1 MNSVTDIWENV
12 LRQLRGTLSETTIST
27 WFDELRIVDIKG
39 GACYLQC
46 ASEFKRGYLESLF
59 LSNIKA
65 ALHDIFSTDFEVKI
79 LDDAGLAEFQGG
91 AQKRQPERF
100 TYAEFTFENFVVG
113 PSNKLAHA
121 ASMAVAEHPAQNYNP
136 LLIYGDSGL
145 GKTPLLNAIAT
156 VNRKNDPASKIVYI
170 KGDEFINE
178 FVELV

>member
-39 GACYLQC
+39 NTCYLHC
-46 ASEFKRGYLESLF
+46 ASDFKRGYLESLF
-59 LSNIKA
+59 LNNIKA

-79 LDDAGLAEFQGG
+79 FDDPGLLEYQGG
-91 AQKRQPERF
+91 GAPKRQADRF
-100 TYAEFTFENFVVG
+100 TYAEFTFDNFVVG

-136 LLIYGDSGL
+136 LLIYLSL
-145 GKTPLLNAIAT
+145 IH
-156 VNRKNDPASKIVYI
+156 I
-170 KGDEFINE
+170 
-178 FVELV
+178 